1 MLEKDEDF
9 WRKAVGIMGASGV
22 QLSIRIVGTSINFYT
37 GDRQIA
43 SMGGATFYRMSVD
56 EILETI
62 GVPNDGNKKRYNHL

>member
-22 QLSIRIVGTSINFYT
+22 QITLRVVGSSIHFYR
-37 GDRQIA
+37 GGRQIA

-62 GVPNDGNKKRYNHL
+62 GVPNNGSKERSNRV